1 MDVMT
6 SIQLAIIQAF
16 ILNLIF
22 QQNSN
27 GRHLVKFDLNHTQ
40 LGT

>member
-1 MDVMT
+1 MAVILIFT
-6 SIQLAIIQAF
+6 I